1 MKFVP
6 VSARMSPARHSNTV
20 SSTASNTASN
30 AAADMAGQHRSPQ
43 TPRSLFAQAA
53 LLGLCCGLVII
64 GLMENATRLSAP
76 ETLSL
81 AHSER
86 RIAAEADAMDAPPHM
101 DAPSQMNA
109 PSQVA
114 ARADRL
120 DLMR

>member
-20 SSTASNTASN
+20 SSTASN
-30 AAADMAGQHRSPQ
+30 AAADMAGQHRSRQ

-86 RIAAEADAMDAPPHM
+86 RIAAEADAMDAP
-101 DAPSQMNA
+101 
-109 PSQVA
+109 SQVA